1 MLKEGF
7 IYMKRVLLVAGV
19 LFISVV
25 STACINNFA
34 VQELN
39 TKAKEFIENGDYTS
53 AVERLKS
60 SIDLDSSAYESYYNL
75 AVAYTKLDDYSNAV
89 DNYKKVI
96 QIKPDF
102 ADAYYSLAV
111 CEENVITDIEEGYLF
126 VDEEGKLAKFENPD
140 KKKRKLS
147 DADNARIAELVQDA
161 VQNYEKYLSLSP
173 EATDRDAVQERI
185 NELNTK
191 VQ

>member
-1 MLKEGF
+1 
-7 IYMKRVLLVAGV
+7 MKRVLLVAGV

-60 SIDLDSSAYESYYNL
+60 SIDLDSSAYETYYNL
-75 AVAYTKLDDYSNAV
+75 AVAYTKLEDYSNAV

-96 QIKPDF
+96 ELKPDF

-111 CEENVITDIEEGYLF
+111 CEENLILDIEEGR
-126 VDEEGKLAKFENPD
+126 VVIDEEGKLVKLEEANK
-140 KKKRKLS
+140 KLS
-147 DADNARIAELVQDA
+147 EKEKNYITELA
-161 VQNYEKYLSLSP
+161 
-173 EATDRDAVQERI
+173 RDAVDNYQRYLSMNESAEDKAEVEERI
-185 NELNTK
+185 NDLSAK
-191 VQ
+191 AQVL

>member
-1 MLKEGF
+1 
-7 IYMKRVLLVAGV
+7 MKRVLLVAGV

-126 VDEEGKLAKFENPD
+126 VDEEGKLAKFENSD

>member
-1 MLKEGF
+1 
-7 IYMKRVLLVAGV
+7 MKRVILVAGV

-39 TKAKEFIENGDYTS
+39 TKAKSFIETGDYAS

-60 SIDLDSSAYESYYNL
+60 SIDLDSSAYETYYNL
-75 AVAYTKLDDYSNAV
+75 AVAYTKLDDYVNAV
-89 DNYKKVI
+89 ENYKKAI
-96 QIKPDF
+96 ELKPDF

-111 CEENVITDIEEGYLF
+111 CEENLILDIEEGHLYL
-126 VDEEGKLAKFENPD
+126 DENNNLAKVED
-140 KKKRKLS
+140 SDTKKRKLT
-147 DADNARIAELVQDA
+147 DADNAYCAELVKNA
-161 VQNYEKYLSLSP
+161 LNNYEKYLSLASDSTYR
-173 EATDRDAVQERI
+173 EVVNQRLS
-185 NELNTK
+185 ELNAK

>member
-1 MLKEGF
+1 MVKEGF
-7 IYMKRVLLVAGV
+7 IDMKRVLLVAGV

-173 EATDRDAVQERI
+173 EATDRDEVQERI

>member
-1 MLKEGF
+1 MVKEGF
-7 IYMKRVLLVAGV
+7 IDMKRVLLVAGV

>member
-1 MLKEGF
+1 M
-7 IYMKRVLLVAGV
+7 
-19 LFISVV
+19 
-25 STACINNFA
+25 
-34 VQELN
+34 
-39 TKAKEFIENGDYTS
+39 
-53 AVERLKS
+53 
-60 SIDLDSSAYESYYNL
+60 
-75 AVAYTKLDDYSNAV
+75 
-89 DNYKKVI
+89 
-96 QIKPDF
+96 
-102 ADAYYSLAV
+102 
-111 CEENVITDIEEGYLF
+111 F

>member
-1 MLKEGF
+1 
-7 IYMKRVLLVAGV
+7 MKRVLLVAGV

-39 TKAKEFIENGDYTS
+39 TRAKEFIENGDYVS

-89 DNYKKVI
+89 ENYKKVI
-96 QIKPDF
+96 ELKPDF
-102 ADAYYSLAV
+102 VDSYYSLAV
-111 CEENVITDIEEGYLF
+111 CEENLILDIEEGHLF
-126 VDEEGKLAKFENPD
+126 VDEEGKIAKAEENGD
-140 KKKRKLS
+140 KKRELTEQDKSYIK
-147 DADNARIAELVQDA
+147 ELVTDA
-161 VQNYEKYLSLSP
+161 VKNYEKYLSLS
-173 EATDRDAVQERI
+173 ADASDKDDVQQRI
-185 NELNTK
+185 DDLNKK

>member
-1 MLKEGF
+1 
-7 IYMKRVLLVAGV
+7 MKRVLLVAGV

-89 DNYKKVI
+89 ENYKKVI
-96 QIKPDF
+96 ELKPDF

-111 CEENVITDIEEGYLF
+111 CEENLILDIEEAHLF
-126 VDEEGKLAKFENPD
+126 VDEDGKLAKVEENAD
-140 KKKRKLS
+140 KKRKLTDS
-147 DADNARIAELVQDA
+147 DNAYIAQLVQDA

-173 EATDRDAVQERI
+173 EADDKDAVQERI

>member
-1 MLKEGF
+1 MVKEGF
-7 IYMKRVLLVAGV
+7 IDMKRVLLVAGV

-173 EATDRDAVQERI
+173 EATDKDAVQERI

>member
-1 MLKEGF
+1 
-7 IYMKRVLLVAGV
+7 MKRVLLVAGV

-89 DNYKKVI
+89 DNYRKVI
-96 QIKPDF
+96 EIKSDF

-111 CEENVITDIEEGYLF
+111 CEENLILDIEEGHLF
-126 VDEEGKLAKFENPD
+126 VDEEGKLAKVENFD
-140 KKKRKLS
+140 TKKRKLS
-147 DADNARIAELVQDA
+147 DADNARIAELVRDA

-173 EATDRDAVQERI
+173 EATDKDAVQERI
-185 NELNTK
+185 SELNTK

>member
-1 MLKEGF
+1 
-7 IYMKRVLLVAGV
+7 MKRVLLVAGV

-173 EATDRDAVQERI
+173 DASDRDAVQERI

>member
-1 MLKEGF
+1 
-7 IYMKRVLLVAGV
+7 MKRVLLVAGV

-25 STACINNFA
+25 STACINNLA

-60 SIDLDSSAYESYYNL
+60 SIDLDASAYESYYNL
-75 AVAYTKLDDYSNAV
+75 AVAYTKLDDYNNAIE
-89 DNYKKVI
+89 NYKKVI
-96 QIKPDF
+96 ELKPDF
-102 ADAYYSLAV
+102 AYGYYSLAV
-111 CEENVITDIEEGYLF
+111 CEENLVFDIEEGNLYI
-126 VDEEGKLAKFENPD
+126 DSEGNLVKNESQSEA
-140 KKKRKLS
+140 KRKLS
-147 DADNARIAELVQDA
+147 EADKTYISQLVGEA

-173 EATDRDAVQERI
+173 DAPEKTDVQSKI
-185 NELNTK
+185 NELNLK